1 MLFYFIILF
10 CCCNDYPKV
19 NPTIRDNKKTRP
31 GIRFDMFSSL
41 VIPLQGRLP
50 HDRVDSRGYI
60 MELIIL
66 GSGTGVPSLKRGSP
80 GFLIK
85 AGERSILL
93 DSGSGTLT
101 KMLRAGVTYKEV
113 DAVLY
118 SHIHPDHVADL
129 VPLIFACKYHEDPRT
144 KDLLILG
151 GRGIRDYVEGLR
163 SVYGSWIEPETFHI
177 HIREVVADEAEIG
190 ELRIITIPLEH
201 TPESVGYRVTSLT
214 GRSVAYSGDTDY
226 CPNIVE
232 LARGADLLILECS
245 FPEGRKV
252 RGHLTPALAG
262 RIAHEAGCTRLLL
275 THLYPPCDRSDIRG
289 DCQNVFPGEVL
300 LAEDMMRIR
309 I

>member
-1 MLFYFIILF
+1 
-10 CCCNDYPKV
+10 
-19 NPTIRDNKKTRP
+19 
-31 GIRFDMFSSL
+31 
-41 VIPLQGRLP
+41 
-50 HDRVDSRGYI
+50 

-85 AGERSILL
+85 AGEQSILM
-93 DSGSGTLT
+93 DSGSGTLA

-144 KDLLILG
+144 RDLRVLG
-151 GRGIRDYVEGLR
+151 GRGFRAYFEGLK
-163 SVYGSWIEPETFHI
+163 SVYGNWIEPETFRI
-177 HIREVVADEAEIG
+177 HIQEVVSDEVEIG
-190 ELRIITIPLEH
+190 GLRITTIPIEH
-201 TPESVGYRVTSLT
+201 APQSVGYRVTSPQ
-214 GRSVAYSGDTDY
+214 GRTVVYSGDTDY

-245 FPEGRKV
+245 FPEGQKIK
-252 RGHLTPALAG
+252 GHLTPALAG
-262 RIAHEAGCTRLLL
+262 RIAREAGCTRLVL
-275 THLYPPCDRSDIRG
+275 THLYPPCDQSDIRG
-289 DCQNVFPGEVL
+289 DCRDVFPGEVL
-300 LAEDMMRIR
+300 LAEDMMRIA